1 MLSGYRFFW
10 PAKLDLIEIADYK
23 VDMWGV
29 GQAEC
34 YLDGLDDCFKQLV
47 QTPQMGR
54 ACDSIRKGYRRIEQG
69 KHVVVYRADGEGV
82 FVCRVLHEGMLPRRH
97 MFEDS

>member
-1 MLSGYRFFW
+1 MSGYRFSRL
-10 PAKLDLIEIADYK
+10 AKLDLIEIADYK

-29 GQAEC
+29 GQAER

-69 KHVVVYRADGEGV
+69 KHAVIYRADGEGV
-82 FVCRVLHEGMLPRRH
+82 FVCRVLHQGMLPGKH
-97 MFEDS
+97 MFQDS